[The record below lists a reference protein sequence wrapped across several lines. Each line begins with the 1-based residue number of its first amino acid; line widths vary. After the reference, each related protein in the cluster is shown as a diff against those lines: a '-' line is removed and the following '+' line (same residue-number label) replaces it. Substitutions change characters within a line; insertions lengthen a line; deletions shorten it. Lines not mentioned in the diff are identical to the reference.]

1 LVSEFDRYTPFVL
14 LPTVQLAPNE
24 WSNVDLLKTAH
35 HCTCTV
41 HAWLKTEDVKAS
53 ISGI

>member
-1 LVSEFDRYTPFVL
+1 MPH
-14 LPTVQLAPNE
+14 VQHWFQNLI
-24 WSNVDLLKTAH
+24 DLLKTAH

-41 HAWLKTEDVKAS
+41 HGWLKTEDVKAS